1 MDYQTTKEKIH
12 SHILRLRRKQQLDG
26 RYVLKEYQ
34 TIMTE
39 SGGGNT
45 GKLAYLCHIENMDT
59 GIVKPLLVKH
69 KEII

>member
-1 MDYQTTKEKIH
+1 MDYQTIKEKIH
-12 SHILRLRRKQQLDG
+12 SHILRLYRKQQLDG
-26 RYVLKEYQ
+26 RYSLKEYQ

-39 SGGGNT
+39 PEGGNT
-45 GKLAYLCHIENMDT
+45 GELAYLCQIENIDT